1 MVLSIVIVLFGIIS
15 MRALGVRD
23 YPAVDPPVISVT
35 TSYGGANAAVVENKI
50 TEPLE
55 ESVNGISGIRTLTST
70 SADGRSSISVEF
82 NLGTD
87 LEAAAND
94 VRDRVSRTMRDLPPD
109 ADPPAVT
116 KADANASPIIMI
128 ALQSDGRSPIEL
140 TDYASDVV
148 KERLQTIDGVSSVDV
163 WGDKVFAI
171 RLWMDPA
178 RMVARQ
184 VTALDVRDALNR
196 ENVELPAGT
205 VEGLR
210 TELTIRTMSAL
221 RSVEEFNNLVIRE
234 SNGQVVRFRDIGEA
248 IEGAENPRKI
258 MRMDGVPMVGVGL
271 IPQPAAN
278 YVAIADEC
286 YKRLESITKDLPS
299 DIRMKM
305 AFDVTTTIRRS
316 VDEVQQTI
324 LLAFV
329 LVVLV
334 IFVFLRNWRATLIP
348 VLAMPISLIGAFIIM
363 HIAGFSINILTLLA
377 IVLGTG
383 LVVDD
388 AIVVLENIY
397 NKIERGMSPIDAGHK
412 GAQEIFFAI
421 ISTTLSLA
429 AVLMPVIFMP
439 GLTGRLFREFG
450 VVVAGSVLI
459 SAFVSLSLTPMMCTR
474 LLKHHDPHER
484 SLYVI
489 TEPYFAWL
497 IGGYRRLLETFI
509 TKRWLAFA
517 IMGVALAI
525 VAIIYAVLPQE
536 LAPVE
541 DRSRMSLSST
551 GPEGSSY
558 EYMVD
563 YLDSL
568 STLVNRA
575 VPEQTSMI
583 MRVPT
588 GGAMNSGFLR
598 LTLTDPNRR
607 ARTQQQILD
616 QLSREV
622 RKLSGARTVVTQ
634 EATIGGG
641 GGRGGL
647 PVQYIIEAPSVD
659 ALRDKLPK
667 ILIEANKDPV
677 FQGVDVNMKFNKPEL
692 RLEINRDKAQDLG
705 VSALDVAQNLD
716 LVMSGTRYDYFVR
729 NGKQYQVIG
738 QLYRGDRDKP
748 LDLTSAYVRSRNGAL
763 VQLDNLITVHESSS
777 PPQIYRFNRYVSAT
791 VGAGLAPGK
800 TLGEGIKEMQAI
812 GARVLDQSFATT
824 LGGQSRDLA
833 ETSTSVIFA
842 FLLALVLVFLVLAAQ
857 FESFRDP
864 FIVMF
869 TVPLALAGALVSL
882 WYFGQSLNIFS
893 KIGIIMLIG
902 LVAKNGILIVE
913 FANQRRAAGMDLYSA
928 IIDASV
934 SRFRPIVMT
943 SLTVM
948 LGSLP
953 IALALGS
960 GAQSRMSMGIVV
972 IGGLLFSLVLSL
984 FVVPAVYTYLSS
996 PDRHKPAP
1004 PAVN

>member
-128 ALQSDGRSPIEL
+128 ALQSDGRNPIEL

-163 WGDKVFAI
+163 WGDKLFAI

-286 YKRLESITKDLPS
+286 YQRLESIRKDLPS

-622 RKLSGARTVVTQ
+622 RNLSGARTVVTQ

-667 ILIEANKDPV
+667 ILIEANKDAV

-996 PDRHKPAP
+996 QDRHKPAP